1 MEKRLLIYGCLIG
14 LLMATSLRAQVPGRS
29 RLELGRKTTPSASV
43 VTASK
48 TQRVLLPLPRP
59 MSTMD
64 HLLTQGKNLAM
75 RDYYRALLIASP
87 ASNTRATASRPA
99 ATADVTASGT
109 FTERSAEES
118 VRIDERMYSSDRLT
132 VSNIYPNPAHDV
144 AEIDYVMSSN
154 VGNASITLLSI
165 LGAPVAEYT
174 LDRTERKV
182 RLQTRDLPTGYYF
195 YQLSVEGV
203 KVATKKLLVKHQ

>member
-1 MEKRLLIYGCLIG
+1 MEKQLRLYGCMIG
-14 LLMATSLRAQVPGRS
+14 LLLATSVQAQVPNRS
-29 RLELGRKTTPSASV
+29 RLELGRKVTLSTSSVASA
-43 VTASK
+43 K
-48 TQRVLLPLPRP
+48 TRRVLLPPSGP

-64 HLLTQGKNLAM
+64 YLLAQGKNSAIQA
-75 RDYYRALLIASP
+75 YYRALLI
-87 ASNTRATASRPA
+87 
-99 ATADVTASGT
+99 GT
-109 FTERSAEES
+109 PTSTVKTITTGRSTTLVEGVVVGIERLAEEGG
-118 VRIDERMYSSDRLT
+118 RIDDRMYSSDRLT

-144 AEIDYVMSSN
+144 AEIDYIMNSS

-165 LGAPVAEYT
+165 LGSPVAEYT
-174 LDRTERKV
+174 LDRSDRKV

>member
-1 MEKRLLIYGCLIG
+1 MEKRLRIYGCLLG
-14 LLMATSLRAQVPGRS
+14 LLWVTSLQAQVPGRS
-29 RLELGRKTTPSASV
+29 RLELGRKTVP
-43 VTASK
+43 TASAVTTGK
-48 TQRVLLPLPRP
+48 TQRVLLPVSRP

-64 HLLTQGKNLAM
+64 YLLAQGKNSAM
-75 RDYYRALLIASP
+75 REYYRSLLIAAPISSSK
-87 ASNTRATASRPA
+87 AAANRTAG
-99 ATADVTASGT
+99 VGEGIVSGAGM
-109 FTERSAEES
+109 ERLAEET
-118 VRIDERMYSSDRLT
+118 VRADERMYSSDRLI

-144 AEIDYVMSSN
+144 AEIDYVMNSN
-154 VGNASITLLSI
+154 VGSASITLLGI

-174 LDRTERKV
+174 LDRNERKV

>member
-1 MEKRLLIYGCLIG
+1 
-14 LLMATSLRAQVPGRS
+14 
-29 RLELGRKTTPSASV
+29 
-43 VTASK
+43 
-48 TQRVLLPLPRP
+48 
-59 MSTMD
+59 
-64 HLLTQGKNLAM
+64 
-75 RDYYRALLIASP
+75 
-87 ASNTRATASRPA
+87 
-99 ATADVTASGT
+99 
-109 FTERSAEES
+109 
-118 VRIDERMYSSDRLT
+118 MYSSDRLT

-144 AEIDYVMSSN
+144 AEIDYVMNSN
-154 VGNASITLLSI
+154 VGSASITLLSI

>member
-1 MEKRLLIYGCLIG
+1 MGKYLHVYGCLIG
-14 LLMATSLRAQVPGRS
+14 LLLATSVQAQVPGRS
-29 RLELGRKTTPSASV
+29 RLELGRKTTPPAPTVSS
-43 VTASK
+43 SK
-48 TQRVLLPLPRP
+48 TQRVLLPVSRP

-64 HLLTQGKNLAM
+64 YLLSQGKNSAM
-75 RDYYRALLIASP
+75 RDYYRSLLIASP
-87 ASNTRATASRPA
+87 VSSTKTTVNRPTSVVEGSVVSTA
-99 ATADVTASGT
+99 
-109 FTERSAEES
+109 TERSTEEGIRS
-118 VRIDERMYSSDRLT
+118 DERMYSSDRLT

-144 AEIDYVMSSN
+144 AEIDYVMNSN

-174 LDRTERKV
+174 LDRNERKV

>member
-1 MEKRLLIYGCLIG
+1 MEKYLRIYGCLLG
-14 LLMATSLRAQVPGRS
+14 LLWATSAQAQVPGRS
-29 RLELGRKTTPSASV
+29 RLELGRKAAQPVTTA
-43 VTASK
+43 TAVK
-48 TQRVLLPLPRP
+48 PQRVLLPLSRP

-64 HLLTQGKNLAM
+64 NLLSQGKNLAM
-75 RDYYRALLIASP
+75 RDYYRSLLISAP
-87 ASNTRATASRPA
+87 TANTKATATR
-99 ATADVTASGT
+99 SGGIAEGNSNGAG
-109 FTERSAEES
+109 TERSIEEAS
-118 VRIDERMYSSDRLT
+118 RADERMYSSDRLT

-144 AEIDYVMSSN
+144 AEIDYVMNSN

-174 LDRTERKV
+174 LDRNDRKV
-182 RLQTRDLPTGYYF
+182 KLQTRDLPTGYYF

>member
-1 MEKRLLIYGCLIG
+1 MGDYLRLYGCLIG
-14 LLMATSLRAQVPGRS
+14 LLLATSVQAQVPGRS
-29 RLELGRKTTPSASV
+29 RLELGRKSTPTTSA
-43 VTASK
+43 VTTGK

-59 MSTMD
+59 MSPMD
-64 HLLTQGKNLAM
+64 HLFSQGKNLAM
-75 RDYYRALLIASP
+75 RDYYRSLLIAAPTS
-87 ASNTRATASRPA
+87 STKATVSRTGGMA
-99 ATADVTASGT
+99 EGTVSGAI
-109 FTERSAEES
+109 TERSSEEA

-144 AEIDYVMSSN
+144 AEIDYVMNSN
-154 VGNASITLLSI
+154 VGSASITLLGI
-165 LGAPVAEYT
+165 LGAPIAEYT
-174 LDRTERKV
+174 LDRNDRKV

>member
-1 MEKRLLIYGCLIG
+1 MIG
-14 LLMATSLRAQVPGRS
+14 LLLATSVQAQVPNRS
-29 RLELGRKTTPSASV
+29 RLELGRKITLSTSSVASA
-43 VTASK
+43 K
-48 TQRVLLPLPRP
+48 TRRVLLPPSRP

-64 HLLTQGKNLAM
+64 YLLAQGKNSAIQA
-75 RDYYRALLIASP
+75 YYRALLI
-87 ASNTRATASRPA
+87 
-99 ATADVTASGT
+99 GT
-109 FTERSAEES
+109 PTSTVKTITTGRSTTLVEGVVVGIERLAEEGG
-118 VRIDERMYSSDRLT
+118 RIDDRMYSSDRLT

-144 AEIDYVMSSN
+144 AEIDYIMNSS

-165 LGAPVAEYT
+165 LGSPVAEYT
-174 LDRTERKV
+174 LDRSDRKV